1 MVALGAG
8 AVPSQFFIAESL
20 GGGGLSWTTQSFSE
34 PLDLG
39 LCLGGSSVSR
49 HVGPYLR
56 SPGTQIPASLILNL
70 DVPWTV

>member
-20 GGGGLSWTTQSFSE
+20 GGLSWTTQSFSE